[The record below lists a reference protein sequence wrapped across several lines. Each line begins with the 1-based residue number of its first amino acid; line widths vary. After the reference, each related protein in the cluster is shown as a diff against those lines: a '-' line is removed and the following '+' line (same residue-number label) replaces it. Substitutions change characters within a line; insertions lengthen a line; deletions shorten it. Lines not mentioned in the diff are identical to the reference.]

1 MSGIALLRDYTVQCY
16 KLLKISNTCRVPY
29 TYANIPSLV
38 LPDLIY
44 YQTNFQLFCLSPVAV
59 EFQLTTSLKKL
70 NQYRHLVIIVGKITS
85 FRKETLESHA
95 NEKIVVGV
103 VAKRFRQGLLKN
115 YPFKLK
121 TFFMNFRVNCVIY
134 HILACC

>member
-38 LPDLIY
+38 LLDLIY
-44 YQTNFQLFCLSPVAV
+44 YQTNFKLFFLSPLAV
-59 EFQLTTSLKKL
+59 DQLTTSLKKL

-85 FRKETLESHA
+85 FRKETLESHT
-95 NEKIVVGV
+95 NEKIVAGE
-103 VAKRFRQGLLKN
+103 VAKTFRQGLFKN
-115 YPFKLK
+115 YPFKL
-121 TFFMNFRVNCVIY
+121 NFRVNCVIY
-134 HILACC
+134 HILSCC